1 MRAIFIKAVINSE
14 MDFDRLTNDEQIEM
28 ISELI
33 KLHNISYPD
42 DKKIFMVVEPCL
54 DIDRSLDF

>member
-1 MRAIFIKAVINSE
+1 
-14 MDFDRLTNDEQIEM
+14 MDFDKLTSDEQIEM
-28 ISELI
+28 INQLI
-33 KLHNISYPD
+33 RLHNISYPD